1 MIRHRTTSDGGK
13 RTAMKS
19 NGKAEAPLPA
29 QGIDRNSYEPAY
41 AQLVGLLRRQIAA
54 GEFRP
59 GAQLPSEAQLC
70 RQYEISPM
78 TVRRAINV
86 LLDQGVVVTTQG
98 KGTFV
103 KPLALGA
110 STFGLEALVRFFR
123 EDGKPTVKLLQA
135 SILAA
140 DERIARK
147 LGRSAGDRVVFLRRL
162 LLQGGRPALYHREYL
177 VYDPT
182 RPTVEAEMEATSLRG
197 LFEGTGQS
205 GFKGGQLTIE
215 ATTLDEEEAKLLG
228 GTVSQPAF
236 RLAHTFYDF
245 DDRPASWGW
254 FICRGDQL
262 QFRATVGIWGET

>member
-1 MIRHRTTSDGGK
+1 MKKKEKTTATPSAD
-13 RTAMKS
+13 
-19 NGKAEAPLPA
+19 
-29 QGIDRNSYEPAY
+29 GIDRDSYEPAY
-41 AQLVGLLRRQIAA
+41 AQLVGLLRRQIAS

-110 STFGLEALVRFFR
+110 STFGLQELVRFFR
-123 EDGKPTVKLLQA
+123 EDGKPTVRLLQA

-140 DERIARK
+140 DERTARK
-147 LGRSAGDRVVFLRRL
+147 LGLSPGERVVFLRRL
-162 LLQGGRPALYHREYL
+162 LLKGGHPALYHREYL

-197 LFEGTGQS
+197 LFEGTGLS

-215 ATTLDEEEAKLLG
+215 ATTLSEEESSLLG
-228 GTVSQPAF
+228 GATGQPAF

-262 QFRATVGIWGET
+262 QFRATLGIWGER